1 VTVEPVSATLKP
13 DTRPP
18 PPLSPGLCGI
28 FWTWRWEISSS
39 IVSMTSMAL
48 VLAIL
53 VNIRDMAL
61 SDWPLPIQPNSLIAV
76 CTTLGKSAMM
86 VPVASCIG
94 QLKWRYFA
102 RRPRPLQHLQSFDD
116 ASRGPWGSLVVLLSG
131 LTRSWVI
138 SGFAFA
144 AIVSLRIEPSAQQV
158 LAVGTREL
166 ELTNMTADVGMARG
180 YILLSREGAAGGW
193 FSLVCD
199 FSLPLWRLAG
209 SYPPWVEL
217 LSAR

>member
-1 VTVEPVSATLKP
+1 MEKPTRISDLGIHLRDMTQLKDWDVKVEPVLATRKSE
-13 DTRPP
+13 TRPP
-18 PPLSPGLCGI
+18 PSSPTLCGTL
-28 FWTWRWEISSS
+28 WAWRWEISSS

-48 VLAIL
+48 VLAML
-53 VNIRDMAL
+53 VNIRGMPL
-61 SDWPLPIQPNSLIAV
+61 SDWPLPIQPNSLIAI

-131 LTRSWVI
+131 LTRSWAI

-144 AIVSLRIEPSAQQV
+144 AVVGLGIEPSAQQV
-158 LAVGTREL
+158 LGIGTKEV
-166 ELTNMTADVGMARG
+166 ELTNMTATAGMARG
-180 YILLSREGAAGGW
+180 YYSVGKGQQEVGLFGSLL
-193 FSLVCD
+193 
-199 FSLPLWRLAG
+199 
-209 SYPPWVEL
+209 
-217 LSAR
+217 